1 MAGHRF
7 NPEKAGKLIDSSRR
21 KVITPEQVIS
31 MLQIENRDVI
41 ADLGA
46 GNGYFTVPMAMKTE
60 EPILAVDIQPEML
73 KLLKKH
79 AEEKNVKNIRSIE
92 SGLEQIPIEDGVAD
106 KILIAFVLHEVP
118 DIDKVM
124 DELKRMKKPEG
135 KILILEWQAV
145 EAEMGPPLH
154 ERIPLEDLK
163 QQVEKNGF
171 VSEGHNL
178 NEQIYGLLLK

>member
-73 KLLKKH
+73 ELLKKH

-106 KILIAFVLHEVP
+106 KILIAFVLST
-118 DIDKVM
+118 KS
-124 DELKRMKKPEG
+124 L
-135 KILILEWQAV
+135 ILI
-145 EAEMGPPLH
+145 
-154 ERIPLEDLK
+154 R
-163 QQVEKNGF
+163 
-171 VSEGHNL
+171 
-178 NEQIYGLLLK
+178 